1 MGLRFVSVGACM
13 ALLGVVFGAFGAH
26 GLRSILSEHMLE
38 VFHTG
43 VRYQMYHAFG
53 LIIAGGALAY
63 YHLPLFRW
71 AIWAFCTGILLFSGS
86 LYILSLSGM
95 RWLGAI
101 TPLGGLF
108 FIAGWL
114 LVATGFWKIAKQT
127 GNV

>member
-1 MGLRFVSVGACM
+1 MGYRFMSVGTVIAM
-13 ALLGVVFGAFGAH
+13 LGVAFGAFGAH
-26 GLRSILSEHMLE
+26 GLKAILSEHMLE

-53 LIIAGGALAY
+53 LIVSGGALAY
-63 YHLPLFRW
+63 YQLPLFHW
-71 AIWAFCTGILLFSGS
+71 ATRAFLTGIVLFSGS
-86 LYILSLSGM
+86 LYILSLTGV

-114 LVATGFWKIAKQT
+114 LLAVGFWKISKQPS
-127 GNV
+127 